1 MQAEPVLAADG
12 RGILLAMTKVVDIY
26 ALPIPVKSIAEY
38 RRMSRAAGRIFRKH
52 GATEYREFAAPQAA
66 MKGVKPFTGG
76 VRLKKGE
83 VLVTAIVGY
92 PSAAAR
98 ERINRAI
105 EQDPKLARMQPEP
118 KVFDMKRM
126 TVSSFETIVAV

>member
-1 MQAEPVLAADG
+1 MA
-12 RGILLAMTKVVDIY
+12 KVVDIY
-26 ALPIPVKSIAEY
+26 ALPIPLKRLAEY
-38 RRMSRAAGRIFRKH
+38 RAMSRAAGRVFRKH
-52 GATEYREFAAPQAA
+52 GATEYREFAAPQPA

-76 VRLKKGE
+76 VRLRKGE

-105 EQDPKLARMQPEP
+105 EQDPKLARLQPDP

-126 TVSSFETIVAV
+126 TVSSFETIVVV

>member
-1 MQAEPVLAADG
+1 
-12 RGILLAMTKVVDIY
+12 MTKVVDIY
-26 ALPIPVKSIAEY
+26 ALPIPVKYLAEY
-38 RRMSRAAGRIFRKH
+38 RHMSRAAGRIFRKH
-52 GATEYREFAAPQAA
+52 GATEYREFAAPQPA

-105 EQDPKLARMQPEP
+105 EQDPKLSRMLPDP
-118 KVFDMKRM
+118 KIFNMKRM
-126 TVSSFETIVAV
+126 TVSSFETIVDV

>member
-1 MQAEPVLAADG
+1 MA
-12 RGILLAMTKVVDIY
+12 KVVDIY
-26 ALPIPVKSIAEY
+26 ALPIPVKYLAEY
-38 RRMSRAAGRIFRKH
+38 RRMSRAVGRIFRKH
-52 GATEYREFAAPQAA
+52 GVTDYREFAAPQPG

-92 PSAAAR
+92 PGAAAR

-105 EQDPKLARMQPEP
+105 ENDPKLARIAPDP
-118 KVFDMKRM
+118 KMFDMKRM
-126 TVSSFETIVAV
+126 TVSSFETIVDV